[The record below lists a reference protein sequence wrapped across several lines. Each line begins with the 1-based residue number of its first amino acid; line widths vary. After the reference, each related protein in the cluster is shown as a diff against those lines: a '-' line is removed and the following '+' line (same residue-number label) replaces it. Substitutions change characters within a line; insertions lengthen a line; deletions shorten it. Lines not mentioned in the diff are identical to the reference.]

1 MSTQIIP
8 AALLAQEK
16 IENLWLPSDVDYS
29 AAK

>member
-8 AALLAQEK
+8 AALLAQGK
-16 IENLWLPSDVDYS
+16 IENLWLPSDVDNS